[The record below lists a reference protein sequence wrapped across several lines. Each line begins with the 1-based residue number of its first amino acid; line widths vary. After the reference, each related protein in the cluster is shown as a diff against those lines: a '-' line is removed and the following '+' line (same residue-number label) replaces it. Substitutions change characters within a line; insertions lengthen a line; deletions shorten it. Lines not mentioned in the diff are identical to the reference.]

1 MRTRMLRGGRTSEAA
16 MAEASLAAATGMPE
30 KAVACLSGLTERSEH
45 PFAGWTIPLDPLLDP
60 LRARPD
66 FQPLVSAL
74 AARAR

>member
-1 MRTRMLRGGRTSEAA
+1 

-30 KAVACLSGLTERSEH
+30 GAVACLSGLTERTEL
-45 PFAGWTIPLDPLLDP
+45 PFAGWTIPLDPLLDA

-66 FQPLVSAL
+66 FQSLVSAL